1 MLRIKNIKI
10 NILKNQEEELSNY
23 IKKKLYTKIDDYII
37 RKRSIDARY
46 KPDLYF
52 IYDIDVIINNESK
65 YINNKDIIKSPF
77 KEYELPKM
85 GNTTLSNRIV
95 IVGSGPSS
103 LFNAYILAKT
113 GYKPLI
119 IERGKDIEER
129 IKDVNELFD
138 KNILNPNS
146 NVQYGLGGAGTFSDG
161 KLNTLTKDPR
171 NYEVFRIFVENGAD
185 TSILYDFHPHI
196 GTDKLR
202 MIISNMKDKIIK
214 WGGEFRFNTTLTNIN
229 INNNELVSI
238 EVNNNEIIE
247 TNVLILGIGHS
258 AKDTTN
264 MLRDKGLN
272 MSLKGFAVGVRI
284 EHKEEMISYNQY
296 GPNYKLLEPASYK
309 LTYNTKDGKG
319 VYTFC
324 MCPGGYVVNSSS
336 DEGHMVINGMSNSK
350 RDGVNSNS
358 AVIVSLPPNK
368 FDNDINKAFIF
379 QEELEIKA
387 YNEGNG
393 YIPNQLYKDFK
404 NNIKSEN
411 YLSISPCTMGKSK
424 LSNLRNIFSDDISNS
439 LIEGIENFGTKIK
452 GFNMDDAILSAVES
466 RTSSIIRMER
476 DDNMESNIKGIYPIG
491 EGSGHAGGIT
501 TSAVDGIKCAEEIIK
516 KYKS

>member
-1 MLRIKNIKI
+1 MIRIKNIKI
-10 NILKNQEEELSNY
+10 NILKNQEEELSKY
-23 IKKKLYTKIDDYII
+23 INKKLNTKIDNYII

-52 IYDIDVIINNESK
+52 IYDIDLSINNENK
-65 YINNKDIIKSPF
+65 YINNKDIIESPF
-77 KEYELPKM
+77 KEYELPIM
-85 GNTTLSNRIV
+85 GNNKLNHRII

-103 LFNAYILAKT
+103 LFNAYILSSM
-113 GYKPLI
+113 GYNPLI

-129 IKDVNELFD
+129 IKDVELLFD
-138 KNILNPNS
+138 KNILNTNS

-161 KLNTLTKDPR
+161 KLNTLTKDSR
-171 NYEVFRIFVENGAD
+171 NYEVFKIFVENGAD
-185 TSILYDFHPHI
+185 PSILYDFHPHI

-202 MIISNMKDKIIK
+202 SIISNMKDKIIK
-214 WGGEFRFNTTLTNIN
+214 WGGEFRFNTTLTNIIVKDN
-229 INNNELVSI
+229 MIIGI
-238 EVNNNEIIE
+238 EVNNSEIIN
-247 TNVLILGIGHS
+247 TDILILGIGHS
-258 AKDTTN
+258 AKDTIN
-264 MLRDKGLN
+264 MLRNNGLN
-272 MSLKGFAVGVRI
+272 MTLKGFAVGVRI

-309 LTYNTKDGKG
+309 LTYNTKDGRG

-336 DEGHMVINGMSNSK
+336 DEGHMVVNGMSNSK

-358 AVIVSLPPNK
+358 AVIVSLPPSK
-368 FDNDINKAFIF
+368 FDNNIDKAFAF
-379 QEELEIKA
+379 QEDLEIKA
-387 YNEGNG
+387 YKEGNG

-404 NNIKSEN
+404 NNITSSN
-411 YLSISPCTMGKSK
+411 YLSIKPCTMGKSK
-424 LSNLRNIFSDDISNS
+424 LSNLRNIFNDDISNS
-439 LIEGIENFGTKIK
+439 LIEAIDNFGNKIK

-466 RTSSIIRMER
+466 RTSSVIRMDR
-476 DDNMESNIKGIYPIG
+476 STNMEANIKGIYPIG
-491 EGSGHAGGIT
+491 EGSGHSGGIT